1 MRNLKRALAAVFVLL
16 LAAVVLFFVLEN
28 QQAVSLVL
36 FGWAAPEMP
45 VAVLVLAALVI
56 GLAVG
61 PLLGAMA
68 CSAASARSGSLP
80 VRRHST
86 ATKEISYILLGKSH
100 LCMHLP
106 HGVIAHFIFGP
117 GECVQH
123 GISQPFPSRWYPRR
137 YRVLPPV
144 AP

>member
-1 MRNLKRALAAVFVLL
+1 MRNFKRALAAVFVLL

-61 PLLGAMA
+61 PLLGPTA
-68 CSAASARSGSLP
+68 CSAASARSGVCPSGGTEQQL
-80 VRRHST
+80 R
-86 ATKEISYILLGKSH
+86 K
-100 LCMHLP
+100 
-106 HGVIAHFIFGP
+106 
-117 GECVQH
+117 
-123 GISQPFPSRWYPRR
+123 FPTPT
-137 YRVLPPV
+137 
-144 AP
+144 